1 MMVRM
6 KESVLRET
14 RASTPRS
21 RRHRALVVVVT
32 LIALLGIGAGGAF
45 ALGIV
50 PSPFRADP
58 VPTLAPSPTATPSV
72 PAPTVS
78 PTSTPP
84 APTTAAPDFSA
95 PTPTVPLTCAEL
107 GAAVDLASLMSD
119 PVEGSPT
126 LFRPEDAALRQA
138 GVLSCQWSSAE
149 FSIVQLDVATDP
161 SAGLTDV
168 ADGLQNGAASL
179 DVGDASMVSCEQ
191 LSAGC
196 SASIVSG
203 SYWVNIHYQGANV
216 YPETGPALLQGAG
229 RSLIDALAE
238 QPTPLQS
245 WTMPPTTWSP
255 VTECSALETSVP
267 MATILQSPLVV
278 GPAPLNPGSENGI
291 QRTQP
296 DSYACRWSVPDGE
309 TPADGEVSALTVQV
323 APGARWAYPATS
335 GAGIEPIAVDGA
347 QDAGLECQSAGGAAQ
362 CWLNV
367 LTDDSWLQ
375 LGYGD
380 GFSPGQGQLLVAA
393 AEAIL
398 AAHG

>member
-14 RASTPRS
+14 RASTPPR
-21 RRHRALVVVVT
+21 RRHRALVAVVT
-32 LIALLGIGAGGAF
+32 VIALLGIGTGGAF

-58 VPTLAPSPTATPSV
+58 VPTLSPSPTPTPSV

-78 PTSTPP
+78 PTATPP
-84 APTTAAPDFSA
+84 TPTTAAPVFSA
-95 PTPTVPLTCAEL
+95 PTPTVPLSCAEL
-107 GAAVDLASLMSD
+107 GAAIDLTALMSD

-126 LFRPEDAALRQA
+126 LFTPEDAALRQA
-138 GVLSCQWSSAE
+138 GVESCWWSSAE
-149 FSIVQLDVATDP
+149 FSLLQLDVATDP
-161 SAGLTDV
+161 SAGLADV
-168 ADGLQNGAASL
+168 ADGLANGATPL

-203 SYWVNIHYQGANV
+203 SYWMNIHYQGANV
-216 YPETGPALLQGAG
+216 ASETAPALLQGTG
-229 RSLIDALAE
+229 RSLIDALGE
-238 QPTPLQS
+238 QPIPLQP

-278 GPAPLNPGSENGI
+278 GPAPLNPGSKNGI

-309 TPADGEVSALTVQV
+309 TPADGEVSALTVQL

-335 GAGIEPIAVDGA
+335 GAGIEPLAVDGA
-347 QDAGLECQSAGGAAQ
+347 QDAGLECQSAEGVEQ

-375 LGYGD
+375 LGSGD
-380 GFSPGQGQLLVAA
+380 GFSPDQGQLLVAA